1 MRDHDATSSDE
12 SFGNVLS
19 LGHADSH
26 PDRPRDPLTRM
37 SSPMGTMS
45 DKDESG
51 AQTGNIARLSGLSG
65 IKAANA
71 AENTALRID
80 LPGIYA

>member
-1 MRDHDATSSDE
+1 
-12 SFGNVLS
+12 
-19 LGHADSH
+19 
-26 PDRPRDPLTRM
+26 
-37 SSPMGTMS
+37 MGTMS